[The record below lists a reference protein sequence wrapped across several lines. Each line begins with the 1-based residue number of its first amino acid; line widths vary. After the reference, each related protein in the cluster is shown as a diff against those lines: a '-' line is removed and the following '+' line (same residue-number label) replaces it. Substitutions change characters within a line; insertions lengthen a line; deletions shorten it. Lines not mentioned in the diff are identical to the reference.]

1 MRRDDRRDDRRDRD
15 RSRDRRGRDDGR
27 GWDRG
32 ADYHRRDDRDDRRHH
47 DRDRSRSRS
56 RSPGRYGRDHRDGRD
71 GRHDPGRHDER
82 RHEPPSAPAAE
93 PAPAKRAEVRLVPPT
108 RRLRARVAIPKS
120 SARRSHSRRRVR
132 SRTPTPTR
140 TLFPLHRSPAPTP
153 NEQPLS
159 LEELLRK
166 RKAEAEAS
174 ARPSFVSK
182 KDREAAA
189 LKRREEEVAA
199 RRDKGAGAG
208 SAARGPFPFR
218 DTRAEPTRGS
228 AHDRR
233 HDHDRK
239 PDRDDAYAARARER
253 ELELI
258 RAQYMGGAKPAKKVT
273 KPSDKF
279 KFKFDWDKD
288 QDTSVDLNPLY
299 ERPHESALAFG
310 RGARA
315 GVDRRV
321 VAEEGAKRQM
331 ALVSQSRRDL
341 GIGRVTDEEA
351 SRLRRGSRVASER
364 EAREAADA
372 KQSHWSEKSAEEMTE
387 RDWRI
392 FREDHNITTRGGRLP
407 TPMRSWSEAAMPSEI
422 VRAIQKVGYDKPSP
436 IQMASIPI
444 GLLKRDVIGIAET
457 GSGKTCAFVVPML
470 AYIME
475 LPRMTDEVATR
486 GPYALVMAPTRELAQ
501 QIEEETVKFAH
512 FLDYRVASVVGGQDI
527 EQQGF
532 KLRKGCEIVIGTPG
546 RVIDVL
552 ERRYTVFQQCNYIV
566 LDEADRMIDMG
577 FEPQVNAVM
586 ESMSADS
593 LKPLEEAE
601 SLDAAAA
608 DGAADLGTKYRMTYM
623 FSATMPPSVERLA
636 RKYLRNPAV
645 VTIGS
650 AGKSSDLIK
659 QVVRWTTKQQK
670 PRDLELTLS
679 QFPDTQAIVFVNAKR
694 SVDAVCASVAK
705 LGYSVASLH
714 GGKSQDAREEALRGF
729 KAGECDVLVATDVAG
744 RGIDVKNIDLV
755 VNYEL
760 PFSIENYTHRIGR
773 TGRAGRAGTAVA
785 FLTAE
790 DTDIMYDLKAL
801 LKSSNNAVPPELERH
816 EASRVK
822 PMRDGKGGWGA
833 KMTREQM
840 QGMQEIIH

>member
-1 MRRDDRRDDRRDRD
+1 
-15 RSRDRRGRDDGR
+15 
-27 GWDRG
+27 
-32 ADYHRRDDRDDRRHH
+32 
-47 DRDRSRSRS
+47 
-56 RSPGRYGRDHRDGRD
+56 
-71 GRHDPGRHDER
+71 
-82 RHEPPSAPAAE
+82 
-93 PAPAKRAEVRLVPPT
+93 
-108 RRLRARVAIPKS
+108 
-120 SARRSHSRRRVR
+120 
-132 SRTPTPTR
+132 
-140 TLFPLHRSPAPTP
+140 
-153 NEQPLS
+153 
-159 LEELLRK
+159 
-166 RKAEAEAS
+166 
-174 ARPSFVSK
+174 
-182 KDREAAA
+182 
-189 LKRREEEVAA
+189 
-199 RRDKGAGAG
+199 
-208 SAARGPFPFR
+208 
-218 DTRAEPTRGS
+218 
-228 AHDRR
+228 
-233 HDHDRK
+233 
-239 PDRDDAYAARARER
+239 
-253 ELELI
+253 
-258 RAQYMGGAKPAKKVT
+258 MGGAKAKKKVT

-288 QDTSVDLNPLY
+288 QDTSADLNPLY
-299 ERPHESALAFG
+299 DRPHESALAFG

-321 VAEEGAKRQM
+321 VAEEGARRQM
-331 ALVSQSRRDL
+331 ALVAQSRRDA
-341 GIGRVTDEEA
+341 GAGRVTDEEA
-351 SRLRRGSRVASER
+351 SLMRRGSRVASER
-364 EAREAADA
+364 EARAFADA
-372 KQSHWSEKSAEEMTE
+372 KRRHWSEKSAAEMTE

-407 TPMRSWSEAAMPSEI
+407 TPMRSWSEAGMPPEI
-422 VRAIQKVGYDKPSP
+422 LRAIRKVGYDTPSP

-470 AYIME
+470 AYIAE

-532 KLRKGCEIVIGTPG
+532 KLRQGCEIVIGTPG

-552 ERRYTVFQQCNYIV
+552 ERRYTVLQQCNYIV

-586 ESMSADS
+586 ENMSADS

-608 DGAADLGTKYRMTYM
+608 EGDGALGTKYRMTYM
-623 FSATMPPSVERLA
+623 FSATMPASVERLA

-645 VTIGS
+645 VNIGS

-659 QVVRWTTKQQK
+659 QVVKWMPKQQK
-670 PRDLELTLS
+670 ARELEQTLS
-679 QFPDTQAIVFVNAKR
+679 RFPDTQAIVFVNAKR
-694 SVDAVCASVAK
+694 SVDAVCASVAG

-714 GGKSQDAREEALRGF
+714 GGKSQDQREEALRGF
-729 KAGECDVLVATDVAG
+729 KDGNFDVLVATDVAG

-760 PFSIENYTHRIGR
+760 PFSIENYTHRI
-773 TGRAGRAGTAVA
+773 GRAGTAVA

>member
-1 MRRDDRRDDRRDRD
+1 M
-15 RSRDRRGRDDGR
+15 
-27 GWDRG
+27 
-32 ADYHRRDDRDDRRHH
+32 
-47 DRDRSRSRS
+47 
-56 RSPGRYGRDHRDGRD
+56 
-71 GRHDPGRHDER
+71 
-82 RHEPPSAPAAE
+82 
-93 PAPAKRAEVRLVPPT
+93 PPT
-108 RRLRARVAIPKS
+108 RRLHARVAIPTS
-120 SARRSHSRRRVR
+120 TARNFSRDASGPELDAHADADPLPSH
-132 SRTPTPTR
+132 
-140 TLFPLHRSPAPTP
+140 PLPSHA
-153 NEQPLS
+153 QPLS
-159 LEELLRK
+159 LEELVKK
-166 RKAEAEAS
+166 REAEAKAS

-199 RRDKGAGAG
+199 RRNGG
-208 SAARGPFPFR
+208 SN
-218 DTRAEPTRGS
+218 DTRAPPGVGS
-228 AHDRR
+228 RSFPSRETYHDRAF
-233 HDHDRK
+233 DRRRGG
-239 PDRDDAYAARARER
+239 DAFDDARARER

-258 RAQYMGGAKPAKKVT
+258 RAQYMGGAKAKKKVT

-288 QDTSVDLNPLY
+288 QDTSADLNPLY
-299 ERPHESALAFG
+299 DRPHESALAFG

-321 VAEEGAKRQM
+321 VAEEGARRQM
-331 ALVSQSRRDL
+331 ALVAQSRRDA
-341 GIGRVTDEEA
+341 GAGRVTDEEA
-351 SRLRRGSRVASER
+351 SLMRRGSRVASER
-364 EAREAADA
+364 EARASADA
-372 KQSHWSEKSAEEMTE
+372 KRRHWSEKSAAEMTE

-407 TPMRSWSEAAMPSEI
+407 TPMRSWSEAGMPPEI
-422 VRAIQKVGYDKPSP
+422 LRAIRKVGYDTPSP

-470 AYIME
+470 AYIAE

-532 KLRKGCEIVIGTPG
+532 KLRQGCEIVIGTPG

-552 ERRYTVFQQCNYIV
+552 ERRYTVLQQCNYIV

-586 ESMSADS
+586 ENMSADS

-608 DGAADLGTKYRMTYM
+608 EGDGALGTKYRMTYM
-623 FSATMPPSVERLA
+623 FSATMPASVERLA

-645 VTIGS
+645 VNIGS

-659 QVVRWTTKQQK
+659 QVVKWMPKQQK
-670 PRDLELTLS
+670 ARELEQTLS
-679 QFPDTQAIVFVNAKR
+679 RFPDTQAIVFVNAKR
-694 SVDAVCASVAK
+694 SVDAVCASVAG

-714 GGKSQDAREEALRGF
+714 GGKSQDQREEALRGF
-729 KAGECDVLVATDVAG
+729 KDGNFDVLVATDVAG

>member
-1 MRRDDRRDDRRDRD
+1 M
-15 RSRDRRGRDDGR
+15 
-27 GWDRG
+27 
-32 ADYHRRDDRDDRRHH
+32 
-47 DRDRSRSRS
+47 
-56 RSPGRYGRDHRDGRD
+56 
-71 GRHDPGRHDER
+71 
-82 RHEPPSAPAAE
+82 
-93 PAPAKRAEVRLVPPT
+93 PPT
-108 RRLRARVAIPKS
+108 RRLHARVAIPTS
-120 SARRSHSRRRVR
+120 TARNFSRDASGPELDAHADADPLPSH
-132 SRTPTPTR
+132 
-140 TLFPLHRSPAPTP
+140 PLPSHA
-153 NEQPLS
+153 QPLS
-159 LEELLRK
+159 LEELVKK
-166 RKAEAEAS
+166 REAEAKAS

-199 RRDKGAGAG
+199 RRNGG
-208 SAARGPFPFR
+208 SNDTRAPPGVGSRSFPFR
-218 DTRAEPTRGS
+218 ETY
-228 AHDRR
+228 HDRAF
-233 HDHDRK
+233 DRRRGG
-239 PDRDDAYAARARER
+239 DAFDDARARER

-258 RAQYMGGAKPAKKVT
+258 RAQYMGGAKAKKKVT

-288 QDTSVDLNPLY
+288 QDTSADLNPLY
-299 ERPHESALAFG
+299 DRPHESALAFG

-321 VAEEGAKRQM
+321 VAEEGARRQM
-331 ALVSQSRRDL
+331 ALVAQSRRDA
-341 GIGRVTDEEA
+341 GAGRVTDEEA
-351 SRLRRGSRVASER
+351 SLMRRGSRVASER
-364 EAREAADA
+364 EARASADA
-372 KQSHWSEKSAEEMTE
+372 KRRHWSEKSAAEMTE

-407 TPMRSWSEAAMPSEI
+407 TPMRSWSEAGMPPEI
-422 VRAIQKVGYDKPSP
+422 LRAIRKVGYDAPSP

-470 AYIME
+470 AYIAE

-532 KLRKGCEIVIGTPG
+532 KLRQGCEIVIGTPG

-552 ERRYTVFQQCNYIV
+552 ERRYTVLQQCNYIV

-586 ESMSADS
+586 ENMSADS

-608 DGAADLGTKYRMTYM
+608 EGDGALGTKYRMTYM
-623 FSATMPPSVERLA
+623 FSATMPASVERLA

-645 VTIGS
+645 VNIGS

-659 QVVRWTTKQQK
+659 QVVKWMPKQQK
-670 PRDLELTLS
+670 ARELEQTLS
-679 QFPDTQAIVFVNAKR
+679 RFPDTQAIVFVNAKR
-694 SVDAVCASVAK
+694 SVDAVCASVAG

-714 GGKSQDAREEALRGF
+714 GGKSQDQREEALRGF
-729 KAGECDVLVATDVAG
+729 KDGNFDVLVATDVAG

>member
-1 MRRDDRRDDRRDRD
+1 
-15 RSRDRRGRDDGR
+15 
-27 GWDRG
+27 
-32 ADYHRRDDRDDRRHH
+32 
-47 DRDRSRSRS
+47 
-56 RSPGRYGRDHRDGRD
+56 
-71 GRHDPGRHDER
+71 
-82 RHEPPSAPAAE
+82 
-93 PAPAKRAEVRLVPPT
+93 VPPT
-108 RRLRARVAIPKS
+108 RRLHARVAIPTS
-120 SARRSHSRRRVR
+120 TARNFSRDASGPELDAHADADPLPSH
-132 SRTPTPTR
+132 
-140 TLFPLHRSPAPTP
+140 PLPSHA
-153 NEQPLS
+153 QPLS
-159 LEELLRK
+159 LEELVKK
-166 RKAEAEAS
+166 REAEAKAS

-199 RRDKGAGAG
+199 RRNGG
-208 SAARGPFPFR
+208 SNDTRAPPGVGSRSFPFR
-218 DTRAEPTRGS
+218 ETY
-228 AHDRR
+228 HDRAF
-233 HDHDRK
+233 DRRRGG
-239 PDRDDAYAARARER
+239 DAFDDARARER

-258 RAQYMGGAKPAKKVT
+258 RAQYMGGAKAKKKVT

-288 QDTSVDLNPLY
+288 QDTSADLNPLY
-299 ERPHESALAFG
+299 DRPHESALAFG

-321 VAEEGAKRQM
+321 VAEEGARRQM
-331 ALVSQSRRDL
+331 ALVAQSRRDA
-341 GIGRVTDEEA
+341 GAGRVTDEEA
-351 SRLRRGSRVASER
+351 SLMRRGSRVASER
-364 EAREAADA
+364 EARASADA
-372 KQSHWSEKSAEEMTE
+372 KRRHWSEKSAAEMTE

-407 TPMRSWSEAAMPSEI
+407 TPMRSWSEAGMPPEI
-422 VRAIQKVGYDKPSP
+422 LRAIRKVGYDTPSP

-470 AYIME
+470 AYIAE

-532 KLRKGCEIVIGTPG
+532 KLRQGCEIVIGTPG

-552 ERRYTVFQQCNYIV
+552 ERRYTVLQQCNYIV

-586 ESMSADS
+586 ENMSADS

-608 DGAADLGTKYRMTYM
+608 EGDGALGTKYRMTYM
-623 FSATMPPSVERLA
+623 FSATMPASVERLA

-645 VTIGS
+645 VNIGS

-659 QVVRWTTKQQK
+659 QVVKWMPKQQK
-670 PRDLELTLS
+670 ARELEQTLS
-679 QFPDTQAIVFVNAKR
+679 RFPDTQAIVFVNAKR
-694 SVDAVCASVAK
+694 SVDAVCASVAG

-714 GGKSQDAREEALRGF
+714 GGKSQDQREEALRGF
-729 KAGECDVLVATDVAG
+729 KDGNFDVLVATDVAG

>member
-1 MRRDDRRDDRRDRD
+1 
-15 RSRDRRGRDDGR
+15 
-27 GWDRG
+27 
-32 ADYHRRDDRDDRRHH
+32 
-47 DRDRSRSRS
+47 
-56 RSPGRYGRDHRDGRD
+56 
-71 GRHDPGRHDER
+71 
-82 RHEPPSAPAAE
+82 
-93 PAPAKRAEVRLVPPT
+93 VPPT
-108 RRLRARVAIPKS
+108 RRLHARVAIPTS
-120 SARRSHSRRRVR
+120 TARNFSRDASGPELDAHADADPLPSH
-132 SRTPTPTR
+132 
-140 TLFPLHRSPAPTP
+140 PLPSHA
-153 NEQPLS
+153 QPLS
-159 LEELLRK
+159 LEELVKK
-166 RKAEAEAS
+166 REAEAKAS

-199 RRDKGAGAG
+199 RRNGG
-208 SAARGPFPFR
+208 SN
-218 DTRAEPTRGS
+218 DTRAPPGVGS
-228 AHDRR
+228 RSFPSRETYHDRAF
-233 HDHDRK
+233 DRRRGG
-239 PDRDDAYAARARER
+239 DAFDDARARER

-258 RAQYMGGAKPAKKVT
+258 RAQYMGGAKAKKKVT

-288 QDTSVDLNPLY
+288 QDTSADLNPLY
-299 ERPHESALAFG
+299 DRPHESALAFG

-321 VAEEGAKRQM
+321 VAEEGARRQM
-331 ALVSQSRRDL
+331 ALVAQSRRDA
-341 GIGRVTDEEA
+341 GAGRVTDEEA
-351 SRLRRGSRVASER
+351 SLMRRGSRVASER
-364 EAREAADA
+364 EARASADA
-372 KQSHWSEKSAEEMTE
+372 KRRHWSEKSAAEMTE

-407 TPMRSWSEAAMPSEI
+407 TPMRSWSEAGMPPEI
-422 VRAIQKVGYDKPSP
+422 LRAIRKVGYDTPSP

-470 AYIME
+470 AYIAE

-532 KLRKGCEIVIGTPG
+532 KLRQGCEIVIGTPG

-552 ERRYTVFQQCNYIV
+552 ERRYTVLQQCNYIV

-586 ESMSADS
+586 ENMSADS

-601 SLDAAAA
+601 SLDAAAVEG
-608 DGAADLGTKYRMTYM
+608 DGALGTKYRMTYM
-623 FSATMPPSVERLA
+623 FSATMPASVERLA

-645 VTIGS
+645 VNIGS

-659 QVVRWTTKQQK
+659 QVVKWMPKQQK
-670 PRDLELTLS
+670 ARELEQTLS
-679 QFPDTQAIVFVNAKR
+679 RFPDTQAIVFVNAKR
-694 SVDAVCASVAK
+694 SVDAVCASVAG

-714 GGKSQDAREEALRGF
+714 GGKSQDQREEALRGF
-729 KAGECDVLVATDVAG
+729 KDGNFDVLVATDVAG

>member
-1 MRRDDRRDDRRDRD
+1 M
-15 RSRDRRGRDDGR
+15 
-27 GWDRG
+27 
-32 ADYHRRDDRDDRRHH
+32 
-47 DRDRSRSRS
+47 
-56 RSPGRYGRDHRDGRD
+56 
-71 GRHDPGRHDER
+71 
-82 RHEPPSAPAAE
+82 
-93 PAPAKRAEVRLVPPT
+93 PPT
-108 RRLRARVAIPKS
+108 RRLHARVAIPKS
-120 SARRSHSRRRVR
+120 IALSAFFRDASGPEP
-132 SRTPTPTR
+132 RTPNPDPDPDADPPPSS
-140 TLFPLHRSPAPTP
+140 PLLSLPILNA
-153 NEQPLS
+153 QPPS
-159 LEELLRK
+159 LEELVRK
-166 RKAEAEAS
+166 REAEARAS

-189 LKRREEEVAA
+189 LRRREEEVAA
-199 RRDKGAGAG
+199 RRNGGRSASG
-208 SAARGPFPFR
+208 SAGQDGSGRPFPFR
-218 DTRAEPTRGS
+218 ETRADPAWRGGADDRGGRDRDRRRDWTRGGLG
-228 AHDRR
+228 
-233 HDHDRK
+233 
-239 PDRDDAYAARARER
+239 DDARDSARARAR

-258 RAQYMGGAKPAKKVT
+258 RAQHMGGVPAKKKVT
-273 KPSDKF
+273 KSSDKF

-299 ERPHESALAFG
+299 DKPHESALAFG

-321 VAEEGAKRQM
+321 VAEEGARRQM

-372 KQSHWSEKSAEEMTE
+372 KRGHWSEKSAAEMTE

-407 TPMRSWSEAAMPSEI
+407 TPMRSWSEAKMPSEI
-422 VRAIQKVGYDKPSP
+422 VRAIQKVGYDTPSP

-444 GLLKRDVIGIAET
+444 GLLKRDVIGVAET

-475 LPRMTDEVATR
+475 LPRMTDEVATK

-512 FLDYRVASVVGGQDI
+512 FLNYRVASVVGGQDI

-552 ERRYTVFQQCNYIV
+552 ERRYTVLQQCNYIV

-586 ESMSADS
+586 DGMSADS

-608 DGAADLGTKYRMTYM
+608 EGAAELGTKFRMTYM

-645 VTIGS
+645 VNIGS

-659 QVVRWTTKQQK
+659 QVVRWMTKQQK
-670 PRDLELTLS
+670 ARELELTLS

-729 KAGECDVLVATDVAG
+729 KAGEFDVLVATDVAG

-760 PFSIENYTHRIGR
+760 PFAIENYTHRIGR

-790 DTDIMYDLKAL
+790 DADIMYDLKAL

-822 PMRDGKGGWGA
+822 PMRDGNGGWGA

>member
-1 MRRDDRRDDRRDRD
+1 
-15 RSRDRRGRDDGR
+15 
-27 GWDRG
+27 
-32 ADYHRRDDRDDRRHH
+32 
-47 DRDRSRSRS
+47 
-56 RSPGRYGRDHRDGRD
+56 
-71 GRHDPGRHDER
+71 
-82 RHEPPSAPAAE
+82 
-93 PAPAKRAEVRLVPPT
+93 VPPT
-108 RRLRARVAIPKS
+108 RRLHARVAIPTS
-120 SARRSHSRRRVR
+120 TARNFSRDASGPELDAHADADPLPSH
-132 SRTPTPTR
+132 
-140 TLFPLHRSPAPTP
+140 PLPSHA
-153 NEQPLS
+153 QPLS
-159 LEELLRK
+159 LEELVKK
-166 RKAEAEAS
+166 REAEAKAS

-199 RRDKGAGAG
+199 RRNGG
-208 SAARGPFPFR
+208 SN
-218 DTRAEPTRGS
+218 DTRAPPGVGS
-228 AHDRR
+228 RSFPSRETYHDRAF
-233 HDHDRK
+233 DRRRGG
-239 PDRDDAYAARARER
+239 DAFDDARARER

-258 RAQYMGGAKPAKKVT
+258 RAQYMGGAKAKKKVT

-288 QDTSVDLNPLY
+288 QDTSADLNPLY
-299 ERPHESALAFG
+299 DRPHESALAFG

-321 VAEEGAKRQM
+321 VAEEGARRQM
-331 ALVSQSRRDL
+331 ALVAQSRRDA
-341 GIGRVTDEEA
+341 GAGRVTDEEA
-351 SRLRRGSRVASER
+351 SLMRRGSRVASER
-364 EAREAADA
+364 EARASADA
-372 KQSHWSEKSAEEMTE
+372 KRRHWSEKSAAEMTE

-407 TPMRSWSEAAMPSEI
+407 TPMRSWSEAGMPPEI
-422 VRAIQKVGYDKPSP
+422 LRAIRKVGYDTPSP

-470 AYIME
+470 AYIAE

-532 KLRKGCEIVIGTPG
+532 KLRQGCEIVIGTPG

-552 ERRYTVFQQCNYIV
+552 ERRYTVLQQCNYIV

-586 ESMSADS
+586 ENMSADS

-608 DGAADLGTKYRMTYM
+608 EGDGALGTKYRMTYM
-623 FSATMPPSVERLA
+623 FSATMPASVERLA

-645 VTIGS
+645 VNIGS

-659 QVVRWTTKQQK
+659 QVVKWMPKQQK
-670 PRDLELTLS
+670 ARELEQTLS
-679 QFPDTQAIVFVNAKR
+679 RFPDTQAIVFVNAKR
-694 SVDAVCASVAK
+694 SVDAVCASVAG

-714 GGKSQDAREEALRGF
+714 GGKSQDQREEALRGF
-729 KAGECDVLVATDVAG
+729 KDGNFDVLVATDVAG

>member
-1 MRRDDRRDDRRDRD
+1 M
-15 RSRDRRGRDDGR
+15 
-27 GWDRG
+27 
-32 ADYHRRDDRDDRRHH
+32 
-47 DRDRSRSRS
+47 
-56 RSPGRYGRDHRDGRD
+56 
-71 GRHDPGRHDER
+71 
-82 RHEPPSAPAAE
+82 
-93 PAPAKRAEVRLVPPT
+93 PPT
-108 RRLRARVAIPKS
+108 RRLHARVAIPTS
-120 SARRSHSRRRVR
+120 TARNFSRDASGPELDAHADADPLPSH
-132 SRTPTPTR
+132 
-140 TLFPLHRSPAPTP
+140 PLPSHA
-153 NEQPLS
+153 QPLS
-159 LEELLRK
+159 LEELVKK
-166 RKAEAEAS
+166 REAEAKAS

-199 RRDKGAGAG
+199 RRNGG
-208 SAARGPFPFR
+208 SNDTRAPPGVGSRSFPFR
-218 DTRAEPTRGS
+218 ETY
-228 AHDRR
+228 HDRGF
-233 HDHDRK
+233 DRRRGG
-239 PDRDDAYAARARER
+239 DAFDDARARER

-258 RAQYMGGAKPAKKVT
+258 RAQYMGGAKAKKKVT

-288 QDTSVDLNPLY
+288 QDTSADLNPLY
-299 ERPHESALAFG
+299 DRPHESALAFG

-321 VAEEGAKRQM
+321 VAEEGARRQM
-331 ALVSQSRRDL
+331 ALVAQSRRDA
-341 GIGRVTDEEA
+341 GAGRVTDEEA
-351 SRLRRGSRVASER
+351 SLMRRGSRVASER
-364 EAREAADA
+364 EARASADA
-372 KQSHWSEKSAEEMTE
+372 KRRHWSEKSAAEMTE

-407 TPMRSWSEAAMPSEI
+407 TPMRSWSEAGMPPEI
-422 VRAIQKVGYDKPSP
+422 LRAIRKVGYDAPSP

-470 AYIME
+470 AYIAE

-532 KLRKGCEIVIGTPG
+532 KLRQGCEIVIGTPG

-552 ERRYTVFQQCNYIV
+552 ERRYTVLQQCNYIV

-586 ESMSADS
+586 ENMSADS

-608 DGAADLGTKYRMTYM
+608 EGDGALGTKYRMTYM
-623 FSATMPPSVERLA
+623 FSATMPASVERLA

-645 VTIGS
+645 VNIGS

-659 QVVRWTTKQQK
+659 QVVKWMPKQQK
-670 PRDLELTLS
+670 ARELEQTLS
-679 QFPDTQAIVFVNAKR
+679 RFPDTQAIVFVNAKR
-694 SVDAVCASVAK
+694 SVDAVCASVAG

-714 GGKSQDAREEALRGF
+714 GGKSQDQREEALRGF
-729 KAGECDVLVATDVAG
+729 KDGNFDVLVATDVAG

>member
-1 MRRDDRRDDRRDRD
+1 MK
-15 RSRDRRGRDDGR
+15 
-27 GWDRG
+27 
-32 ADYHRRDDRDDRRHH
+32 
-47 DRDRSRSRS
+47 
-56 RSPGRYGRDHRDGRD
+56 
-71 GRHDPGRHDER
+71 
-82 RHEPPSAPAAE
+82 
-93 PAPAKRAEVRLVPPT
+93 KRE
-108 RRLRARVAIPKS
+108 
-120 SARRSHSRRRVR
+120 
-132 SRTPTPTR
+132 
-140 TLFPLHRSPAPTP
+140 
-153 NEQPLS
+153 
-159 LEELLRK
+159 
-166 RKAEAEAS
+166 AEAKAS

-199 RRDKGAGAG
+199 RRNGG
-208 SAARGPFPFR
+208 SNDTRAPPGVGSRSFPFR
-218 DTRAEPTRGS
+218 ETH
-228 AHDRR
+228 HDRAF
-233 HDHDRK
+233 DRRRGG
-239 PDRDDAYAARARER
+239 DAFDDARARER

-258 RAQYMGGAKPAKKVT
+258 RAQYMGGAKAKKKVT

-288 QDTSVDLNPLY
+288 QDTSADLNPLY
-299 ERPHESALAFG
+299 DRPHESALAFG

-321 VAEEGAKRQM
+321 VAEEGARRQM
-331 ALVSQSRRDL
+331 ALVAQSRRDA
-341 GIGRVTDEEA
+341 GAGRVTDEEA
-351 SRLRRGSRVASER
+351 SLMRRGSRVASER
-364 EAREAADA
+364 EARASADA
-372 KQSHWSEKSAEEMTE
+372 KRRHWSEKSAAEMTE

-407 TPMRSWSEAAMPSEI
+407 TPMRSWSEAGMPPEI
-422 VRAIQKVGYDKPSP
+422 LRAIRKVGYDAPSP

-470 AYIME
+470 AYIAE

-532 KLRKGCEIVIGTPG
+532 KLRQGCEIVIGTPG

-552 ERRYTVFQQCNYIV
+552 ERRYTVLQQCNYIV

-586 ESMSADS
+586 ENMSADS

-608 DGAADLGTKYRMTYM
+608 EGDGALGTKYRMTYM
-623 FSATMPPSVERLA
+623 FSATMPASVERLA

-645 VTIGS
+645 VNIGS

-659 QVVRWTTKQQK
+659 QVVKWMPKQQK
-670 PRDLELTLS
+670 ARELEQTLS
-679 QFPDTQAIVFVNAKR
+679 RFPDTQAIVFVNAKR
-694 SVDAVCASVAK
+694 SVDAVCASVAG

-714 GGKSQDAREEALRGF
+714 GGKSQDQREEALRGF
-729 KAGECDVLVATDVAG
+729 KDGNFDVLVATDVAG

>member
-1 MRRDDRRDDRRDRD
+1 M
-15 RSRDRRGRDDGR
+15 
-27 GWDRG
+27 
-32 ADYHRRDDRDDRRHH
+32 
-47 DRDRSRSRS
+47 
-56 RSPGRYGRDHRDGRD
+56 
-71 GRHDPGRHDER
+71 
-82 RHEPPSAPAAE
+82 
-93 PAPAKRAEVRLVPPT
+93 PPT
-108 RRLRARVAIPKS
+108 RRLHARVAIPTS
-120 SARRSHSRRRVR
+120 TARNFSRDASGPELDAHADADPLPSH
-132 SRTPTPTR
+132 
-140 TLFPLHRSPAPTP
+140 PLPSHA
-153 NEQPLS
+153 QPLS
-159 LEELLRK
+159 LEELVKK
-166 RKAEAEAS
+166 REAEAKAS

-199 RRDKGAGAG
+199 RRNGG
-208 SAARGPFPFR
+208 SNDTRAPPGVGSRSFPFR
-218 DTRAEPTRGS
+218 ETY
-228 AHDRR
+228 HDRAF
-233 HDHDRK
+233 DRRRGG
-239 PDRDDAYAARARER
+239 DAFDDARARER

-258 RAQYMGGAKPAKKVT
+258 RAQYMGGAKAKKKVT

-288 QDTSVDLNPLY
+288 QDTSADLNPLY
-299 ERPHESALAFG
+299 DRPHESALAFG

-321 VAEEGAKRQM
+321 VAEEGARRQM
-331 ALVSQSRRDL
+331 ALVAQSRRDA
-341 GIGRVTDEEA
+341 GAGRVTDEEA
-351 SRLRRGSRVASER
+351 SLMRRGSRVASER
-364 EAREAADA
+364 EARASADA
-372 KQSHWSEKSAEEMTE
+372 KRRHWSEKSAAEMTE

-407 TPMRSWSEAAMPSEI
+407 TPMRSWSEAGMPPEI
-422 VRAIQKVGYDKPSP
+422 LRAIRKVGYDTPSP

-470 AYIME
+470 AYIAE

-532 KLRKGCEIVIGTPG
+532 KLRQGCEIVIGTPG

-552 ERRYTVFQQCNYIV
+552 ERRYTVLQQCNYIV

-586 ESMSADS
+586 ENMSADS

-608 DGAADLGTKYRMTYM
+608 EGDGALGTKYRMTYM
-623 FSATMPPSVERLA
+623 FSATMPASVERLA

-645 VTIGS
+645 VNIGS

-659 QVVRWTTKQQK
+659 QVVKWMPKQQK
-670 PRDLELTLS
+670 ARELEQTLS
-679 QFPDTQAIVFVNAKR
+679 RFPDTQAIVFVNAKR
-694 SVDAVCASVAK
+694 SVDAVCASVAG

-714 GGKSQDAREEALRGF
+714 GGKSQDQREEALRGF
-729 KAGECDVLVATDVAG
+729 KDGNFDVLVATDVAG